1 MFISDVYDTSTV
13 GSSGPPSPTPSPLPD
28 SDFTVP
34 DTGSVKEGGFYM
46 LRKDSE
52 RRSTLVKVMIEDQ
65 DAVSTRVFQYF
76 Q

>member
-1 MFISDVYDTSTV
+1 MVMFVSDVDTSTV
-13 GSSGPPSPTPSPLPD
+13 GSSGPPSPAPSPLPD

-65 DAVSTRVFQYF
+65 DAVGILHW
-76 Q
+76 